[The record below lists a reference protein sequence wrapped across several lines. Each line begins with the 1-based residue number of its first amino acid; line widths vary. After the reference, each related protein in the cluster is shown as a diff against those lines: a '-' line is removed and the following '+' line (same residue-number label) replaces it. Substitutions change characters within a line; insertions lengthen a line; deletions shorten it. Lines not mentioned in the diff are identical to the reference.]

1 MAANYVV
8 GSPVLLSGAFY
19 NVAGSFVDPTTVT
32 FKVRLSGGTTTTYV
46 YGTDAQ
52 VVKTSTGCYY
62 VLFTPS
68 SAGTYYFQWKGTGAL
83 AALNESGFNVVASS
97 F

>member
-1 MAANYVV
+1 MAQNYVV

-19 NVAGSFVDPTTVT
+19 NVSGTFVDPTTVT
-32 FKVRLSGGTTTTYV
+32 VKIRLSGGAVDTYV
-46 YGTDAQ
+46 YVTDPE

-62 VLFTPS
+62 ILYTPAF
-68 SAGTYYFQWKGTGAL
+68 AGQYYFQWSGTGTL
-83 AALNESGFNVVASS
+83 EALNESGFTVTASN